1 MANYPSA
8 ADYLRARDVEPSA
21 EFYARLEHLRQ
32 EAWTLS
38 KISDVEQIEQ
48 VKQSLVKALAEGKSF
63 REWQQALTPEMLAL
77 PKHYQETVFRTAMIS
92 SYNGAKW
99 THFRAHAERRP
110 VLRYVAINDR
120 RTRPAHHALHGLM
133 MPVDEERWQ
142 QLAPPLGFNCFLP
155 GTTVRGEFELGLK
168 SRYTG
173 EAVEITAGTG
183 DRLAVTA
190 NHPVLTR
197 RGWLPAHQVKEGDY
211 LLAYGGVVNPLL
223 ARVFND
229 QYPPSPVE
237 DVFETLR
244 ANGFG
249 IADIAAFQFHGD
261 AHLRE
266 SEVHVAG
273 RDAHLIARMQAAG
286 LHGIEQFHLVGAGA
300 RFTGQLAGDSAA
312 QFDMAQRLLFA
323 DDAANVAARTAN
335 SLCHTTLAAFK
346 YIAVFI
352 KDAFTQGARLFTH
365 SSPRGG
371 QLALRAAGSGFDGEP
386 LDGLRFA
393 LTAPCNTMRQQ
404 ALTDNLTADAV
415 ALGETVFT
423 LPGNIGL
430 DDTVYDRIR
439 QDVTGFAETSVAGV
453 RRFHYSGHVYDFQTK
468 NGLIVAGNIVV
479 HNCRCT
485 MVSLSEKQA
494 KALGYNG
501 APADLPTWEDKHG
514 VSHTAAADKGWGS
527 PERRDLTDYLRQKE
541 AKAGLGKAAYT
552 EPSPP
557 FPTPENWRD
566 VAKMGEEIW
575 EKHSDLLDSVN
586 FDWLQDILPHQMD
599 DAIPE
604 RRDEFLNALL
614 AVMKREGV
622 ETGAQAKAEGDAV
635 KKFNEIIGRY
645 PASWVNKANST
656 GTVYI
661 RNLTDRGYHLFID
674 DRMSLV
680 VKNKRW
686 LNSQGLRV
694 FSKFAEQLQTG
705 DSLLYLNEMTGK
717 EVAYNAARISI
728 HEYGHRLQR
737 TVSGL
742 DDYFKQFWLD
752 RTAGEKTKPLA
763 DFAKDKGTSH
773 YSRTEVGREDSF
785 VDGYIGRNY
794 GDDDNPQPREV
805 LTMTFQALLGGDVH
819 LLKKML
825 DNDREMLYLGVGLL
839 TRFTP

>member
-1 MANYPSA
+1 MAHYPSA
-8 ADYLRARDVEPSA
+8 ADYLRARGVEPAA
-21 EFYARLEHLRQ
+21 EFYARLEHLRH

-63 REWQQALTPEMLAL
+63 REWQQALTPGMLAL
-77 PKHYQETVFRTAMIS
+77 PRHYQETVFRTAMLS

-99 THFRAHAERRP
+99 THFRAHIGRRP
-110 VLRYVAINDR
+110 ILRYIAVNDH

-133 MPVDEERWQ
+133 MPVEDERWAN
-142 QLAPPLGFNCFLP
+142 LAPPLGFNC
-155 GTTVRGEFELGLK
+155 RC
-168 SRYTG
+168 
-173 EAVEITAGTG
+173 
-183 DRLAVTA
+183 
-190 NHPVLTR
+190 
-197 RGWLPAHQVKEGDY
+197 
-211 LLAYGGVVNPLL
+211 
-223 ARVFND
+223 
-229 QYPPSPVE
+229 
-237 DVFETLR
+237 
-244 ANGFG
+244 
-249 IADIAAFQFHGD
+249 
-261 AHLRE
+261 
-266 SEVHVAG
+266 
-273 RDAHLIARMQAAG
+273 
-286 LHGIEQFHLVGAGA
+286 
-300 RFTGQLAGDSAA
+300 
-312 QFDMAQRLLFA
+312 
-323 DDAANVAARTAN
+323 
-335 SLCHTTLAAFK
+335 SL
-346 YIAVFI
+346 
-352 KDAFTQGARLFTH
+352 
-365 SSPRGG
+365 
-371 QLALRAAGSGFDGEP
+371 
-386 LDGLRFA
+386 
-393 LTAPCNTMRQQ
+393 
-404 ALTDNLTADAV
+404 
-415 ALGETVFT
+415 
-423 LPGNIGL
+423 
-430 DDTVYDRIR
+430 
-439 QDVTGFAETSVAGV
+439 
-453 RRFHYSGHVYDFQTK
+453 
-468 NGLIVAGNIVV
+468 
-479 HNCRCT
+479 
-485 MVSLSEKQA
+485 VSLSDKQA
-494 KALGYNG
+494 KALGYSG
-501 APADLPTWEDKHG
+501 APEKLPTWEDDHG

-575 EKHSDLLDSVN
+575 GRHSDLLDSVN

-599 DAIPE
+599 SALPE
-604 RRDEFLNALL
+604 KRDEFLNALL

-635 KKFNEIIGRY
+635 KKFKEIIGRY

-694 FSKFAEQLQTG
+694 FSKFAEQLQAG

-805 LTMTFQALLGGDVH
+805 LTMTFQALLGGDAH

-825 DNDREMLYLGVGLL
+825 DNDREMIYLGIGLL

>member
-8 ADYLRARDVEPSA
+8 ADYLRARNVEPSA

-77 PKHYQETVFRTAMIS
+77 PRHYQETVFRTAMLS

-110 VLRYVAINDR
+110 ILRYIAVNDH

-133 MPVDEERWQ
+133 MPVDDERWQ

-485 MVSLSEKQA
+485 MVSLSDKQA
-494 KALGYNG
+494 KALGYSG
-501 APADLPTWEDKHG
+501 APGKLPTWEDDHG

-527 PERRDLTDYLRQKE
+527 PERRDLTEYLRQKE
-541 AKAGLGKAAYT
+541 AKAGLGRAVYDEGKPAVPKPYTPPPPTDTASAARYHVVTHGQADGLEHGYLVDKDGRLIDTRSGAVDNIDYT
-552 EPSPP
+552 DILGLLAGATLYHNHPSCMGLSS
-557 FPTPENWRD
+557 RD
-566 VAKMGEEIW
+566 IEFAGKYGLASVVAFGTYQDAVYSVAVLEDWAKMYAELYEMRPILRRNVS
-575 EKHSDLLDSVN
+575 KLYLDGVISESEASVLYAHVMALRLADKGVIAYN
-586 FDWLQDILPHQMD
+586 FQ
-599 DAIPE
+599 
-604 RRDEFLNALL
+604 
-614 AVMKREGV
+614 
-622 ETGAQAKAEGDAV
+622 
-635 KKFNEIIGRY
+635 
-645 PASWVNKANST
+645 PASTEMNS
-656 GTVYI
+656 
-661 RNLTDRGYHLFID
+661 
-674 DRMSLV
+674 
-680 VKNKRW
+680 
-686 LNSQGLRV
+686 
-694 FSKFAEQLQTG
+694 
-705 DSLLYLNEMTGK
+705 
-717 EVAYNAARISI
+717 
-728 HEYGHRLQR
+728 
-737 TVSGL
+737 
-742 DDYFKQFWLD
+742 
-752 RTAGEKTKPLA
+752 
-763 DFAKDKGTSH
+763 
-773 YSRTEVGREDSF
+773 
-785 VDGYIGRNY
+785 
-794 GDDDNPQPREV
+794 
-805 LTMTFQALLGGDVH
+805 
-819 LLKKML
+819 
-825 DNDREMLYLGVGLL
+825 LL
-839 TRFTP
+839 TRFSEEIARWRKESK

>member
-8 ADYLRARDVEPSA
+8 ADYLRARNVEPSA

-32 EAWTLS
+32 EAWTLA

-48 VKQSLVKALAEGKSF
+48 VKQSLVKALEEGKSF

-77 PKHYQETVFRTAMIS
+77 PRHYQETVFRTAMIS

-99 THFRAHAERRP
+99 THFRAHAARRP
-110 VLRYVAINDR
+110 ILRYIAVNDH

-273 RDAHLIARMQAAG
+273 RDAHLIARMQAAV

-494 KALGYNG
+494 KALGYSG
-501 APADLPTWEDKHG
+501 APEKLPTWEDDHG

-527 PERRDLTDYLRQKE
+527 PERRDLTEYLRQKE
-541 AKAGLGKAAYT
+541 AKAGLGRAVYDEGKPAVPKPYTPPPPTDTASAARHHVVTHGQADGLEHGYLVDKDGRLIDTRSGKADSIDYTDILGLLAGATLYHNHPSATSLSAADIYLMADNGVAELVAYGTHEAAEYRAQTLVRAEIIKATLYDVDIAVKRFLSAAYKQGKMSKDEAIALRPHLT
-552 EPSPP
+552 N
-557 FPTPENWRD
+557 TALD
-566 VAKMGEEIW
+566 KMGVIKYSPVQMSHATQAAVRTHETMIQE
-575 EKHSDLLDSVN
+575 
-586 FDWLQDILPHQMD
+586 WL
-599 DAIPE
+599 
-604 RRDEFLNALL
+604 
-614 AVMKREGV
+614 
-622 ETGAQAKAEGDAV
+622 
-635 KKFNEIIGRY
+635 
-645 PASWVNKANST
+645 
-656 GTVYI
+656 
-661 RNLTDRGYHLFID
+661 
-674 DRMSLV
+674 
-680 VKNKRW
+680 
-686 LNSQGLRV
+686 
-694 FSKFAEQLQTG
+694 EQI
-705 DSLLYLNEMTGK
+705 K
-717 EVAYNAARISI
+717 
-728 HEYGHRLQR
+728 
-737 TVSGL
+737 
-742 DDYFKQFWLD
+742 
-752 RTAGEKTKPLA
+752 
-763 DFAKDKGTSH
+763 
-773 YSRTEVGREDSF
+773 
-785 VDGYIGRNY
+785 
-794 GDDDNPQPREV
+794 
-805 LTMTFQALLGGDVH
+805 
-819 LLKKML
+819 
-825 DNDREMLYLGVGLL
+825 
-839 TRFTP
+839 

>member
-1 MANYPSA
+1 MAHYPSA
-8 ADYLRARDVEPSA
+8 ADYLRARGVEPAA

-63 REWQQALTPEMLAL
+63 REWQQALTSEMLAL
-77 PKHYQETVFRTAMIS
+77 PRHYQETVFRTAMLS

-99 THFRAHAERRP
+99 THFRAHVGRRP
-110 VLRYVAINDR
+110 ILRYIAINDH

-494 KALGYNG
+494 KALGYSG
-501 APADLPTWEDKHG
+501 APEKLPTWEDDHG

-527 PERRDLTDYLRQKE
+527 PERRDPTDYLRQKE
-541 AKAGLGKAAYT
+541 AKAGLGRAVYDEGKPAVPKPYTPPPPTDTASAARHHVVTHGQADGLEHGYLVDKDGRLIDTRSGAVDNIDYT
-552 EPSPP
+552 DILGLLAGATLYHNHPSGMGLSS
-557 FPTPENWRD
+557 RD
-566 VAKMGEEIW
+566 IEFAGKYGLASVVAFGTYQDAVYSVAVLEDWAKMYAELYEMRPILRRNVS
-575 EKHSDLLDSVN
+575 KLYLDGVISESEASVLYAHVMALRLADKGVIAYN
-586 FDWLQDILPHQMD
+586 FQ
-599 DAIPE
+599 
-604 RRDEFLNALL
+604 
-614 AVMKREGV
+614 
-622 ETGAQAKAEGDAV
+622 
-635 KKFNEIIGRY
+635 
-645 PASWVNKANST
+645 PASTEMNS
-656 GTVYI
+656 
-661 RNLTDRGYHLFID
+661 
-674 DRMSLV
+674 
-680 VKNKRW
+680 
-686 LNSQGLRV
+686 
-694 FSKFAEQLQTG
+694 
-705 DSLLYLNEMTGK
+705 
-717 EVAYNAARISI
+717 
-728 HEYGHRLQR
+728 
-737 TVSGL
+737 
-742 DDYFKQFWLD
+742 
-752 RTAGEKTKPLA
+752 
-763 DFAKDKGTSH
+763 
-773 YSRTEVGREDSF
+773 
-785 VDGYIGRNY
+785 
-794 GDDDNPQPREV
+794 
-805 LTMTFQALLGGDVH
+805 
-819 LLKKML
+819 
-825 DNDREMLYLGVGLL
+825 LL
-839 TRFTP
+839 TRFSEEIARWRKESK

>member
-1 MANYPSA
+1 MAHYPSA
-8 ADYLRARDVEPSA
+8 ADYLRARGVEPAA
-21 EFYARLEHLRQ
+21 EFYARLEHLRH

-63 REWQQALTPEMLAL
+63 REWQQALTPGMLAL
-77 PKHYQETVFRTAMIS
+77 PRHYQETVFRTAMLS

-99 THFRAHAERRP
+99 THFRAHIGRRP
-110 VLRYVAINDR
+110 ILRYIAVNDH

-133 MPVDEERWQ
+133 MPVEDERWAN
-142 QLAPPLGFNCFLP
+142 LSPPLGFNC
-155 GTTVRGEFELGLK
+155 RC
-168 SRYTG
+168 
-173 EAVEITAGTG
+173 
-183 DRLAVTA
+183 
-190 NHPVLTR
+190 
-197 RGWLPAHQVKEGDY
+197 
-211 LLAYGGVVNPLL
+211 
-223 ARVFND
+223 
-229 QYPPSPVE
+229 
-237 DVFETLR
+237 
-244 ANGFG
+244 
-249 IADIAAFQFHGD
+249 
-261 AHLRE
+261 
-266 SEVHVAG
+266 
-273 RDAHLIARMQAAG
+273 
-286 LHGIEQFHLVGAGA
+286 
-300 RFTGQLAGDSAA
+300 
-312 QFDMAQRLLFA
+312 
-323 DDAANVAARTAN
+323 
-335 SLCHTTLAAFK
+335 SL
-346 YIAVFI
+346 
-352 KDAFTQGARLFTH
+352 
-365 SSPRGG
+365 
-371 QLALRAAGSGFDGEP
+371 
-386 LDGLRFA
+386 
-393 LTAPCNTMRQQ
+393 
-404 ALTDNLTADAV
+404 
-415 ALGETVFT
+415 
-423 LPGNIGL
+423 
-430 DDTVYDRIR
+430 
-439 QDVTGFAETSVAGV
+439 
-453 RRFHYSGHVYDFQTK
+453 
-468 NGLIVAGNIVV
+468 
-479 HNCRCT
+479 
-485 MVSLSEKQA
+485 VSLSDKQA
-494 KALGYNG
+494 KALGYSG
-501 APADLPTWEDKHG
+501 APEKLPTWEDDHG

-575 EKHSDLLDSVN
+575 GRHSDLLDSVN

-599 DAIPE
+599 SALPE
-604 RRDEFLNALL
+604 KRDEFLNALL

-635 KKFNEIIGRY
+635 KKFKEIIGRY

-694 FSKFAEQLQTG
+694 FSKFAEQLQAG
-705 DSLLYLNEMTGK
+705 DSLLYLNDMAGK
-717 EVAYNAARISI
+717 DITYQSAKISI

-737 TVSGL
+737 TVPGL

-805 LTMTFQALLGGDVH
+805 LTMTFQALLGGDAH

-825 DNDREMLYLGVGLL
+825 DNDREMIYLGIGLL

>member
-1 MANYPSA
+1 MAHYPSA
-8 ADYLRARDVEPSA
+8 ADYLRARGVEPA
-21 EFYARLEHLRQ
+21 ADFYARLEHLRH
-32 EAWTLS
+32 EAWTLA

-77 PKHYQETVFRTAMIS
+77 PRHYQETVFRTAMLS

-110 VLRYVAINDR
+110 ILRYIAINDQ

-133 MPVDEERWQ
+133 MPVGDERWQ

-494 KALGYNG
+494 KALGYSG
-501 APADLPTWEDKHG
+501 APGKLPTWEDDHG

-541 AKAGLGKAAYT
+541 AKAGLGRAVYDEGKPVPKPEPYLPPPPTDTASAARHHVVTHGQADGLEHGYLVDKDGRLIDTRSGKADSIDYTDILGLLAGATLYHNHPSATSLSAADIYLMADNGVAELVAYGTHEAAEYRAQTLVRAEIVKATLYDVDIAVKRFLSAAYKQGKMSKDEAIALRPHLT
-552 EPSPP
+552 N
-557 FPTPENWRD
+557 TALD
-566 VAKMGEEIW
+566 KMGVIKYSPVQMSHATQAAVRAHEAMIQE
-575 EKHSDLLDSVN
+575 
-586 FDWLQDILPHQMD
+586 WL
-599 DAIPE
+599 
-604 RRDEFLNALL
+604 
-614 AVMKREGV
+614 
-622 ETGAQAKAEGDAV
+622 
-635 KKFNEIIGRY
+635 
-645 PASWVNKANST
+645 
-656 GTVYI
+656 
-661 RNLTDRGYHLFID
+661 
-674 DRMSLV
+674 
-680 VKNKRW
+680 
-686 LNSQGLRV
+686 
-694 FSKFAEQLQTG
+694 EQI
-705 DSLLYLNEMTGK
+705 K
-717 EVAYNAARISI
+717 
-728 HEYGHRLQR
+728 
-737 TVSGL
+737 
-742 DDYFKQFWLD
+742 
-752 RTAGEKTKPLA
+752 
-763 DFAKDKGTSH
+763 
-773 YSRTEVGREDSF
+773 
-785 VDGYIGRNY
+785 
-794 GDDDNPQPREV
+794 
-805 LTMTFQALLGGDVH
+805 
-819 LLKKML
+819 
-825 DNDREMLYLGVGLL
+825 
-839 TRFTP
+839 

>member
-1 MANYPSA
+1 MAHYPSA
-8 ADYLRARDVEPSA
+8 ADYLRARNVEPSA

-77 PKHYQETVFRTAMIS
+77 PRHYQETVFRTAMLS

-99 THFRAHAERRP
+99 THFRAHVGRRP
-110 VLRYVAINDR
+110 ILRYIAINDH

-133 MPVDEERWQ
+133 MPVDDERWQ

-494 KALGYNG
+494 KALGYTG
-501 APADLPTWEDKHG
+501 APQELPTWEDDHG
-514 VSHTAAADKGWGS
+514 VQHTATADKGWSS

-541 AKAGLGKAAYT
+541 AKAGLGRAVYDEGKPAAKPEPYLPPPPTDTASAARHHVVTHGQADGLEHGYLVDKDGRLIDTRSGKADSIDYT
-552 EPSPP
+552 DILGLLAGATLYHNHPSGMGLSS
-557 FPTPENWRD
+557 RD
-566 VAKMGEEIW
+566 IEFAGKYGLASVVAFGTYQDAVYSVAVLEDWAKMYAELYEMRPILRRNVS
-575 EKHSDLLDSVN
+575 KLYLDGVISESEASVLYAHVMALRLADKGVIAYN
-586 FDWLQDILPHQMD
+586 FQ
-599 DAIPE
+599 
-604 RRDEFLNALL
+604 
-614 AVMKREGV
+614 
-622 ETGAQAKAEGDAV
+622 
-635 KKFNEIIGRY
+635 
-645 PASWVNKANST
+645 PASTEMNS
-656 GTVYI
+656 
-661 RNLTDRGYHLFID
+661 
-674 DRMSLV
+674 
-680 VKNKRW
+680 
-686 LNSQGLRV
+686 
-694 FSKFAEQLQTG
+694 
-705 DSLLYLNEMTGK
+705 
-717 EVAYNAARISI
+717 
-728 HEYGHRLQR
+728 
-737 TVSGL
+737 
-742 DDYFKQFWLD
+742 
-752 RTAGEKTKPLA
+752 
-763 DFAKDKGTSH
+763 
-773 YSRTEVGREDSF
+773 
-785 VDGYIGRNY
+785 
-794 GDDDNPQPREV
+794 
-805 LTMTFQALLGGDVH
+805 
-819 LLKKML
+819 
-825 DNDREMLYLGVGLL
+825 LL
-839 TRFTP
+839 TRFSEEIARWRKESK